1 MEKAPCFYDKQ
12 EALILLLQLFL
23 ESSQFRER

>member
-1 MEKAPCFYDKQ
+1 MEKASCFYDKQ

-23 ESSQFRER
+23 ESSQFCER